1 MELKINVFRLV
12 AFAALIITIIIGIFI
27 LRHQN
32 NAIRILNDV
41 IMQEQLDDSLQQATD
56 SIKFKQL
63 QLKTFSDSM
72 ATAKLYRD
80 REAELI
86 KKLIKKKIMDMP
98 WAVRAW
104 ELSEAIPPCYTEY
117 IGKQLLKYESNIR
130 I

>member
-12 AFAALIITIIIGIFI
+12 VIAALILTIVVGIFV

-32 NAIRILNDV
+32 GVIKTLNNTLL
-41 IMQEQLDDSLQQATD
+41 QEQVDDSLQQVTD

-80 REAELI
+80 REAEII
-86 KKLIKKKIMDMP
+86 KKLIKKKI
-98 WAVRAW
+98 
-104 ELSEAIPPCYTEY
+104 I
-117 IGKQLLKYESNIR
+117 KYEDVIKELPNSNTATRDSIWKSELTKPEQL
-130 I
+130 IK

>member
-1 MELKINVFRLV
+1 MELKINIFRLV

-32 NAIRILNDV
+32 NAIRILNET
-41 IMQEQLDDSLQQATD
+41 IIQEQLDDSLQQATD

-86 KKLIKKKIMDMP
+86 KKLIKKKI
-98 WAVRAW
+98 
-104 ELSEAIPPCYTEY
+104 I
-117 IGKQLLKYESNIR
+117 KYEDIIKELPNSNTATRDSIWKSELTKPEQL
-130 I
+130 IK

>member
-32 NAIRILNDV
+32 NAIRTLNDV
-41 IMQEQLDDSLQQATD
+41 ITQEQLDDSLQQATD

-80 REAELI
+80 REAEII
-86 KKLIKKKIMDMP
+86 KKLIKKKI
-98 WAVRAW
+98 
-104 ELSEAIPPCYTEY
+104 I
-117 IGKQLLKYESNIR
+117 KYEDVIKELPNANTATRDSIWNSELTKPEQLIK
-130 I
+130 